1 MASTTTTPL
10 LLTTLLLLL
19 IAATVLAQS
28 SAPAPAS
35 SAGVNL
41 TEVLEKG
48 GQYTTLIRLLK
59 ETQLDL
65 QINSQLRNSFNGL
78 TVFAPTDNAFG
89 ALKAGT
95 LNALS
100 PQEQVALVLY
110 HVLPAF
116 YSLEMFQTAR
126 NDGAY
131 TLNITSVMNQV
142 NVSTGIVETSI
153 TNTLVS
159 NFPLAVYSIEKVL
172 LPYDIFGAKPPAAAP
187 PPAAAKKPANATS
200 PSSAGNTTAAGESSS
215 SSSSSS
221 SLRAGLMKGRGIVW
235 SSTGIVGLGV
245 VAFLGTAAAS
255 GQPNVTAVLEKGGQY
270 STLIRLLQ
278 ATRVDEQLNSQ
289 LNNSFN
295 GLTFIAPTDNAFQSL
310 KPGTLNALSLQQ
322 QIELVLFHVLPR
334 FLTPALFATVSNPVN
349 TQASGADGVDTLNI
363 TSSPGGQVNIS
374 TGVVT
379 VPLGSPLRTDFPLAV
394 YSVETVLLPYSIFG
408 AKPPAAAP
416 APASPATTKK
426 PPAKTPPTASTAEP
440 PSSTDAPAGSGGSSA
455 AGSTMRSACGA
466 ALLGV
471 GVMAIM

>member
-1 MASTTTTPL
+1 MAASIL
-10 LLTTLLLLL
+10 ILLLL
-19 IAATVLAQS
+19 
-28 SAPAPAS
+28 PC
-35 SAGVNL
+35 
-41 TEVLEKG
+41 
-48 GQYTTLIRLLK
+48 LL
-59 ETQLDL
+59 
-65 QINSQLRNSFNGL
+65 
-78 TVFAPTDNAFG
+78 
-89 ALKAGT
+89 
-95 LNALS
+95 
-100 PQEQVALVLY
+100 LV
-110 HVLPAF
+110 
-116 YSLEMFQTAR
+116 
-126 NDGAY
+126 
-131 TLNITSVMNQV
+131 
-142 NVSTGIVETSI
+142 
-153 TNTLVS
+153 
-159 NFPLAVYSIEKVL
+159 
-172 LPYDIFGAKPPAAAP
+172 
-187 PPAAAKKPANATS
+187 
-200 PSSAGNTTAAGESSS
+200 PSSAQPAAPGPTA
-215 SSSSSS
+215 
-221 SLRAGLMKGRGIVW
+221 
-235 SSTGIVGLGV
+235 
-245 VAFLGTAAAS
+245 AAAS
-255 GQPNVTAVLEKGGQY
+255 GPPNVTAVLEKGGQY

-394 YSVETVLLPYSIFG
+394 YSVEMVLLPYSIFG

-426 PPAKTPPTASTAEP
+426 APAKTPPTASTAEP

-471 GVMAIM
+471 GVMAIMGFFF